1 MEKEQKKR
9 VKAGG
14 RVKGTPNKISS
25 EVRKMIA
32 GVVSDYYSSKQFQ
45 DDLSE
50 LEPRDRVLAVEKLT
64 SYVTPKLQSTT
75 LDVTEESKRTIEDKL
90 IELSSDEEE

>member
-1 MEKEQKKR
+1 
-9 VKAGG
+9 
-14 RVKGTPNKISS
+14 
-25 EVRKMIA
+25 MIA